1 MIKSDKFFSA
11 TNSLVIG
18 IGLVFIGILMV
29 VGRDYLYINFVNVFL
44 IAILFLSIK
53 QFVNYFIGKRKDK
66 NMSFTKSFLYLV
78 FCLILSLF
86 RDIPLS
92 ILPIIFGFYLL
103 INAIIKFINY
113 YILYRNKA
121 NGRLTELILG
131 IFYFVIAIPI
141 IIFPLKNLNI
151 VLVIIGIY
159 LILLG
164 INYIFDFISFL
175 IPKRIKNKIRR
186 NIRITLPV
194 FIEALIPYRFK

>member
-78 FCLILSLF
+78 FCLILSL
-86 RDIPLS
+86 LS
-92 ILPIIFGFYLL
+92 I
-103 INAIIKFINY
+103 NTK
-113 YILYRNKA
+113 
-121 NGRLTELILG
+121 
-131 IFYFVIAIPI
+131 
-141 IIFPLKNLNI
+141 
-151 VLVIIGIY
+151 
-159 LILLG
+159 
-164 INYIFDFISFL
+164 
-175 IPKRIKNKIRR
+175 
-186 NIRITLPV
+186 
-194 FIEALIPYRFK
+194 